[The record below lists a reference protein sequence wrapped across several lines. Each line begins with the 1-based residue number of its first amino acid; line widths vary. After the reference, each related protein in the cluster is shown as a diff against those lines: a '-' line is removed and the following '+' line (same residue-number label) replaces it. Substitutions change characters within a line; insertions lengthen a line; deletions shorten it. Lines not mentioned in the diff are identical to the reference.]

1 MAFRVDGIDVL
12 HDGDILEIFDCCVG
26 EARFFDK
33 IDVWHTLVHERERE
47 RVRVESEGLSLQ

>member
-1 MAFRVDGIDVL
+1 MGRPTQERIRKDWWWRSESMDDDDL
-12 HDGDILEIFDCCVG
+12 LEIFD

-47 RVRVESEGLSLQ
+47 RGCV